1 MARSLVYTDQA
12 LEQLADVLAAWPA
25 RALEIT
31 QRARRLCIAPYT
43 YGTADGPPGT
53 RRTLVGG
60 GRRNRPHC
68 VIFEVDPDTGRN
80 EDDGAIRV
88 LAIYWPGQPR
98 P

>member
-12 LEQLADVLAAWPA
+12 LEQLADVLATWPA

-31 QRARRLCIAPYT
+31 QWARRLCILPYT
-43 YGTADGPPGT
+43 YRALDGPPGT

-68 VIFEVDPDTGRN
+68 VIFEVDPDTRRN
-80 EDDGAIRV
+80 EDDGVIRV

>member
-12 LEQLADVLAAWPA
+12 LEQLADVLTTRPA

-31 QRARRLCIAPYT
+31 QRARRLCILPYT
-43 YGTADGPPGT
+43 YGTADGSPGT
-53 RRTLVGG
+53 RRALAGG
-60 GRRNRPHC
+60 GRRNRPHY

-80 EDDGAIRV
+80 DDEGVIRV
-88 LAIYWPGQPR
+88 LALYWAGQSR

>member
-1 MARSLVYTDQA
+1 VARSLVYTDQA
-12 LEQLADVLAAWPA
+12 LEQLAEVLAQWPA

-31 QRARRLCIAPYT
+31 QRARRLCLLPYT

-80 EDDGAIRV
+80 EDAGLIRI
-88 LAIYWPGQPR
+88 LAIYWPGQSR
-98 P
+98 A